1 MPNEEY
7 LNESLRKI
15 AKGAGIVFIGTG
27 IGMFFAYLGMM
38 IVARLLGPTDLGLI
52 SLASAVATITSTVIL
67 VGMPEGV
74 VRYVSFYTGR
84 NDEQRTKGVIISALK
99 VVLPLGI
106 VAGILLFLFADLISI
121 RVFHD
126 ANLVPI
132 LKIFSFSIPF
142 FALYYIFIFAITGF
156 QEMKYMVYVRDL
168 FQNSS
173 RLFLLVVVLLLGY
186 GVLGAA
192 FAYTFAIVATPLVAF
207 YYLNKIFP
215 VFSKNIKPI
224 SIKRELFF
232 FSWPLMFAGML
243 GLIMGWID
251 TLMIG
256 YFLTAADV
264 GIYRVSL
271 STAGL
276 LVIVPSSF
284 ASIFFPVITE
294 LYSKREMNEL
304 KHINYAVTKW
314 IFMIVLPLVL
324 LMMLFSKQVLYILYG
339 AEYISGAMVL
349 CILGFG
355 YLIISVF
362 SPTNQLIQTIGRTK
376 LIMVNTS
383 VGAALDVILNF
394 WLIPIYGI
402 GGAAVATGI
411 SLLTVNAL
419 AFTEVL
425 LITRIQPIKLNYVKV
440 VFASFAAIF
449 VVYMITRNL
458 FEITPIL
465 LLIFMFML
473 YMGFYFILLL
483 ILRTFEK
490 EDVMIMKA
498 IEKKTGIQSEWIRN
512 VIGRF
517 L

>member
-1 MPNEEY
+1 MSDEEY

-15 AKGAGIVFIGTG
+15 AKGASVVFIGTG
-27 IGMFFAYLGMM
+27 IGMLFAYLGMM
-38 IVARLLGPTDLGLI
+38 IVARFLGPTDFGLI
-52 SLASAVATITSTVIL
+52 TLASAVATIASTVVL
-67 VGMPEGV
+67 MGMPQGV
-74 VRYVSFYTGR
+74 VRYVSFYKGN
-84 NDEQRTKGVIISALK
+84 NDRERIKGVIVSALK

-106 VAGILLFLFADLISI
+106 IAAILLVFFADVISI
-121 RVFHD
+121 KVFHEP
-126 ANLVPI
+126 NLTLI
-132 LKIFSFSIPF
+132 LRIFSFSVPF
-142 FALYYIFIFAITGF
+142 FGLYYIFIFAISGF

-168 FQNSS
+168 FQNGT
-173 RLFLLVVVLLLGY
+173 RLFLLVVLLLLGY
-186 GVLGAA
+186 GIYGAA
-192 FAYTFAIVATPLVAF
+192 FAYTFAIIATPFVAF

-215 VFSKNIKPI
+215 VFGRGIKAI
-224 SIKRELFF
+224 SVKRELFS
-232 FSWPLMFAGML
+232 FSWPLMFAGMI
-243 GLIMGWID
+243 GLVMGWID
-251 TLMIG
+251 TLMLG

-271 STAGL
+271 STASL
-276 LVIVPSSF
+276 LMIVPSSF
-284 ASIFFPVITE
+284 VAIFFPVITE
-294 LYSKREMNEL
+294 FYSKKETGEL
-304 KHINYAVTKW
+304 KAANAAVTKW

-324 LMMLFSKQVLYILYG
+324 LMVLFSKQVLYILYG
-339 AEYISGAMVL
+339 AEYISGALVL

-419 AFTEVL
+419 AFAEVL

-449 VVYMITRNL
+449 VVYMITRIL

-465 LLIFMFML
+465 LLILMFML
-473 YMGFYFILLL
+473 YMGIYFLLLL

-490 EDVMIMKA
+490 EDVMIMRA
-498 IEKKTGIQSEWIRN
+498 IEEKSGVKSEWIRN